1 MCSKAV
7 IQQNLVAPGDFILS
21 FDTKEVLF
29 LHKT

>member
-1 MCSKAV
+1 MCCKAV
-7 IQQNLVAPGDFILS
+7 IQQNLVASVDLFLS

>member
-7 IQQNLVAPGDFILS
+7 IQQNLVASVDFFLS